1 MECTMKK
8 NRLFDV
14 LAMGPELID
23 EAKRNGISIN
33 ESYLLVHRV
42 LSQALKEDLAR
53 IPKERLRDHLA
64 SQLKNLAAA

>member
-64 SQLKNLAAA
+64 SRLKNLAAA

>member
-1 MECTMKK
+1 MKK

>member
-1 MECTMKK
+1 MK

-23 EAKRNGISIN
+23 EAKRNGNSIN
-33 ESYLLVHRV
+33 ESYLLMHRV
-42 LSQALKEDLAR
+42 FSQALKEDLAR